1 MANICEDGMHCH
13 ARLIAFGVLVGLA
26 LACSARAE
34 EKQIPAKDLTC
45 NVHGGPFVLNDE
57 DFDVLTRDALGPN
70 KFTREQFASL
80 DAGSSERV
88 AICDTRKLW
97 RLIKDGKVTFSDFNN
112 HYQWTPNYFT
122 RAEARKALD
131 VRTKAEED
139 HWRCLQAP
147 EKSESC

>member
-1 MANICEDGMHCH
+1 MHRH
-13 ARLIAFGVLVGLA
+13 ARLISFGALLALA

-34 EKQIPAKDLTC
+34 EKQISTRDLTC

-57 DFDVLTRDALGPN
+57 DFDALTRDALGPN

-80 DAGSSERV
+80 EAGSGERV

-97 RLIKDGKVTFSDFNN
+97 RLIKDGKVTFGDFNT

-131 VRTKAEED
+131 ARTKAEEE
-139 HWRCLQAP
+139 HWRCLQGQGQ
-147 EKSESC
+147 SESC